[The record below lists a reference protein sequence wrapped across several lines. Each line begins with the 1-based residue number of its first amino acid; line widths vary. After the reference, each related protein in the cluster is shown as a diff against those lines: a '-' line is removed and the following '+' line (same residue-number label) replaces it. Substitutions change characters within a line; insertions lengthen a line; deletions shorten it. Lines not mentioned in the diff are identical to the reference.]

1 MTTPAP
7 EAPLRLRP
15 SPHRITA
22 PAESNAWA
30 RVVLNESTA
39 TGHTLAA
46 LILQAIRAKQSALH
60 WQAYIA
66 KGQFKPWSETY
77 ARESVA
83 FHQKHLVQSLTLI
96 LAGDEATLAAH
107 GGKA

>member
-15 SPHRITA
+15 GPHRITA
-22 PAESNAWA
+22 PAGSEGSASIT
-30 RVVLNESTA
+30 LNESSG
-39 TGHTLAA
+39 TGQTLAA
-46 LILQAIRAKQSALH
+46 LILQAIRAKQSALY

-77 ARESVA
+77 ARQSVA
-83 FHQKHLVQSLTLI
+83 FHHKHLVQSLTLI
-96 LAGDEATLAAH
+96 LAGDEATLAGQ
-107 GGKA
+107 GGKP